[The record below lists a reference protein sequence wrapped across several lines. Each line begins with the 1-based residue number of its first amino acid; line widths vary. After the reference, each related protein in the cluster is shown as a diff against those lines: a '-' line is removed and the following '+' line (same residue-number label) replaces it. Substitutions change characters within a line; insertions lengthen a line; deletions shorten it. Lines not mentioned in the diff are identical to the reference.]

1 MKVMNMVQ
9 AINNALEI
17 KLREDPTVVLYGE
30 DAGFEGGVFRVTEGL
45 QEKFCEQREFDS
57 PLA

>member
-17 KLREDPTVVLYGE
+17 KLAEDPNVL
-30 DAGFEGGVFRVTEGL
+30 A
-45 QEKFCEQREFDS
+45 KM
-57 PLA
+57 